1 MLDFSDIEIR
11 RETARIEQKELCER
25 AGVHHQTYSK
35 LKNRPGA
42 QGATEQTLKKL
53 KTALDALVAERMRN
67 LKETTGEQANG

>member
-1 MLDFSDIEIR
+1 MLDFSSIETR
-11 RETARIEQKELCER
+11 RETAGIEQKELCQR

-53 KTALDALVAERMRN
+53 KTALDALVAERMRK
-67 LKETTGEQANG
+67 LMGTAGEQANG